1 MRFLVIFVTK
11 LMGMSQRN
19 TKVVAIIALVM
30 GASLMR
36 LIPNTNGFVPVT
48 AATLFAAAYIG
59 KKGWAILLPIF
70 SVWCSD
76 LMLNNTIYSDLLEG
90 FTWFTPGFAFQFASY
105 AVISLVGFSLNQKPS
120 TAKLMGFSLLSSLIF
135 FVLTN
140 FGVWT
145 TGFYTQDATGLTE
158 CYLMGLPFLERS
170 LVADV
175 TFSIILF
182 QGFAFAQKR
191 FPSLN

>member
-1 MRFLVIFVTK
+1 MRFLVIFVTN
-11 LMGMSQRN
+11 LTGMSQRN

-30 GASLMR
+30 GAGLMR

-59 KKGWAILLPIF
+59 RKGWAVLLPIF
-70 SVWCSD
+70 SVWITD
-76 LMLNNTIYSDLLEG
+76 LILNNTIYSELFNG
-90 FTWFTPGFAFQFASY
+90 FTWFTPGFAFQFGAY
-105 AVISLVGFSLNQKPS
+105 ALISLLGFSLHQKPG
-120 TAKLMGFSLLSSLIF
+120 TGKLFGYSVLSSLIF
-135 FVLTN
+135 FVITN

-145 TGFYTQDATGLTE
+145 TGFYTEDAAGLTE
-158 CYLMGLPFLERS
+158 CFVMGIPFLERS

-182 QGFAFAQKR
+182 QGFAFLQKR
-191 FPSLN
+191 IPALN